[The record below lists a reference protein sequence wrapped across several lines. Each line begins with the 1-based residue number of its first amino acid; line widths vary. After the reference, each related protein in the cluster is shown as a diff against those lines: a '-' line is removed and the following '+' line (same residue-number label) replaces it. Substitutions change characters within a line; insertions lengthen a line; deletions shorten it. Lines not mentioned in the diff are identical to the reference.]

1 MRERLP
7 IRDRL
12 RDIPQSVLWSLLA
25 VLVAWAVLCT
35 FVSMSSGYSDYYATA
50 VKSMS
55 TSWRAL
61 FFGSFDPQATITLDK
76 LSGFLV
82 PQAVSAR
89 LFGFSPWALAIP
101 QMLEG
106 LVTIVAVFFI
116 VRRWMGDVGGLVAA
130 LSMALTP
137 LLVSTFSH
145 PMEDGMLTMFT
156 VLAVLAWQRSIDTGR
171 LWPLLLSAVCVGL
184 GFQAKMLQAWLLLP
198 PLAVVY
204 GWVATVS
211 VRRRL
216 LALLAAAVVVIATSF
231 SWMTLIQWFPIG
243 RRPFVDGTTD
253 DSMFSMV
260 LGYNGVNRFL
270 QNWWPGALHSDPSG
284 PPATVGLVG
293 GIIGHTPL
301 KLFLPQYATQ
311 IGWFYPLVAA
321 GLVLGIIALARH
333 WSTFGHD
340 QGLRIGVLLSCS
352 MFIVFGAVLSVM
364 SLPHTAYL
372 ASMAFPLASLTAIGV
387 VLLYQYS
394 QHPASKLR
402 FALPLTVAVQTVWML
417 FLISRY
423 GAFAGWLLVPVAV
436 LGFGASILLLTRAD
450 RRPLRDWRHWPA
462 AAATAAIVGAL
473 LAPMVWSAS
482 TIDPAYAGSANDA
495 YAGPEPTQP
504 AQEIQASNTY
514 YGVGLASNRARPRTA
529 AVEAAMF
536 AYASAHSTGMAS
548 ALATDSWRSAAPLIM
563 QGARRVLPIGG
574 YTSRVPSPTKDQIV
588 SLVQHQQLRFI
599 LLTGSGSKN
608 STAGTNLKTIRAWVT
623 KACTIVP
630 ASTYGGA
637 ATNGAASGAASH
649 AYLVPD
655 RLYDCR

>member
-1 MRERLP
+1 M
-7 IRDRL
+7 
-12 RDIPQSVLWSLLA
+12 LWSL
-25 VLVAWAVLCT
+25 VLVLAAWAVLCT
-35 FVSMSSGYSDYYATA
+35 FVSMSSGYSDFYATA

-106 LVTIVAVFFI
+106 LVTIVAVFVI
-116 VRRWMGDVGGLVAA
+116 VRRWMGDVGGLIAA

-156 VLAVLAWQRSIDTGR
+156 VLAVLAWQRSIDSGR
-171 LWPLLLSAVCVGL
+171 IWPLLLSAAFVGL

-204 GWVATVS
+204 VWVASVS
-211 VRRRL
+211 MRRRL
-216 LALLAAAVVVIATSF
+216 VALAGAAIVVIATSF

-243 RRPFVDGTTD
+243 RRPFVDGTTN
-253 DSMFSMV
+253 DSMFTMV

-270 QNWWPGALHSDPSG
+270 QNWWPGALRSDPTG
-284 PPATVGLVG
+284 PASTVGLVG

-311 IGWFYPLVAA
+311 IGWFYPLAAA

-340 QGLRIGVLLSCS
+340 AGLRIGVLLSCS
-352 MFIVFGAVLSVM
+352 MFVVFGAVLSVM

-387 VLLYQYS
+387 VLLYQYT
-394 QHPASKLR
+394 QHPASKMR
-402 FALPLTVAVQTVWML
+402 FALPITVIVQTAWML
-417 FLISRY
+417 FLIAHY
-423 GAFAGWLLVPVAV
+423 GTFAGWLVLPVAV
-436 LGFGASILLLTRAD
+436 LGFGAGILLLTRAS
-450 RRPLRDWRHWPA
+450 RRPLRDWRQWPA

-495 YAGPEPTQP
+495 YAGPAPKQAAE
-504 AQEIQASNTY
+504 EIQAANTY

-536 AYASAHSTGMAS
+536 AYASAHSVGMAS
-548 ALATDSWRSAAPLIM
+548 ALATDTWRSAAPLIM
-563 QGARRVLPIGG
+563 HGGRRVLPIGG
-574 YTSRVPSPTKDQIV
+574 YTSRVPSPTKAQIV
-588 SLVQHQQLRFI
+588 SLVQHHQLRFV
-599 LLTGSGSKN
+599 LLTGAGSKN
-608 STAGTNLKTIRAWVT
+608 STASANLKAIQSWVRAT
-623 KACTIVP
+623 CTIVP

-637 ATNGAASGAASH
+637 ASTGAASG

-655 RLYDCR
+655 RLYDCQ